1 MSTDFFR
8 VERDAGTGVAR
19 VTLDRPE
26 QLNVMP
32 NAARYELA
40 QAIEGLGGDRETRVV
55 VIGSATEKAFSA
67 GVDINE
73 LGDLT
78 PWQAARFH
86 DPMSAVERIPQP
98 VIAAI
103 DGHCY
108 GGPFELC
115 LACDFRIVTAR
126 ASLGLPE
133 IKLGQMPG
141 SGGGQR
147 LLRLVG
153 MTRAKLV
160 CMTGRRIDGR
170 TAADWGIATVCVEPD
185 QLAAEVDALAGELA
199 ALAPRALE
207 MMKLSLNSGQDAS
220 LRTALEMEGKMY
232 ATLKTTRDYQEG
244 IASWREKRQAT
255 WTGE

>member
-1 MSTDFFR
+1 VSTDYFR
-8 VERDAGTGVAR
+8 LERDAATGVATI
-19 VTLDRPE
+19 TLDRPE

-40 QAIEGLGGDRETRVV
+40 AAIEDLGGEAETRVV
-55 VIGSATEKAFSA
+55 VIGSSTEKAFSA

-86 DPMSAVERIPQP
+86 APMSAVERIPQP

-108 GGPFELC
+108 GGPFELS
-115 LACDFRIVTAR
+115 LACDFRVVTTR

-153 MTRAKLV
+153 ATRAKLIA
-160 CMTGRRIDGR
+160 MTGRRIDGQ
-170 TAADWGIATVCVEPD
+170 TAADWGIATLCVEPD
-185 QLAAEVDALAGELA
+185 RLAAEVDGLARELA

-207 MMKLSLNSGQDAS
+207 MIKLSLNTGQDAP

-244 IASWREKRQAT
+244 IASWREKRRAT